1 LVEFDAEV
9 EEEKFENVLA
19 VVFSEILGF
28 LLKEGLV
35 FISDRS
41 DGRWG

>member
-1 LVEFDAEV
+1 LVDFDAEV
-9 EEEKFENVLA
+9 EEEEFEDVLA
-19 VVFSEILGF
+19 VVFSEMLGF

-41 DGRWG
+41 DGRRG